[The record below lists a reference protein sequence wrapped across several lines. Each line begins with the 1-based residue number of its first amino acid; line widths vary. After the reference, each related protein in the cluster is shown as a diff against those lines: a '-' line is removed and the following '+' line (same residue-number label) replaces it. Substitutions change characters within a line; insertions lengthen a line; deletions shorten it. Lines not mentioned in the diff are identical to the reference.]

1 MVFREAGM
9 SVSRAAR
16 SHGDSSSHSPPEA
29 PAGCWAASGG
39 RLQLCGVVYAGSSR
53 PCLNPRGRDSVP
65 ACRGAPMRSLPIV
78 RPFLL
83 SGLLAVASCGSD
95 THGMPVLAAENERG
109 LNLMRARRPALSS

>member
-1 MVFREAGM
+1 
-9 SVSRAAR
+9 
-16 SHGDSSSHSPPEA
+16 
-29 PAGCWAASGG
+29 
-39 RLQLCGVVYAGSSR
+39 
-53 PCLNPRGRDSVP
+53 
-65 ACRGAPMRSLPIV
+65 MRSLPIV